1 MSRCK
6 KEGVKLNS
14 AFELLSCLALRKL
27 YELLGSS
34 NEEFSNFAFH
44 TIVSLRNGQRT
55 GQDSFGEDVM
65 GFISG
70 GLINRPDTLAIN
82 RIIENKSQFSELFW
96 PLAKK
101 LSDEMHFRLKNDPSR
116 FFVKI
121 NPAGKGEMN
130 FHYSTSNLGIIFTS
144 EESDL
149 EYFRFDLPKISHF
162 ATYDKNST
170 DRLFYVWFAS
180 LLNEVCFG
188 THFNSHFVDIPIM
201 EKYLNIFKDFLDQL
215 IKNEPIQS
223 NL

>member
-27 YELLGSS
+27 YDLLGSS
-34 NEEFSNFAFH
+34 NKEFSNFVYH

-55 GQDSFGEDVM
+55 GQHSFGEDVM

-70 GLINRPDTLAIN
+70 SLINRPDISSIN
-82 RIIENKSQFSELFW
+82 RIMENKDKFSELFW
-96 PLAKK
+96 PMAKN
-101 LSDEMHFRLKNDPSR
+101 LSDEMHYRLKNDPNR
-116 FFVKI
+116 FFLKMK
-121 NPAGKGEMN
+121 PAVNGEMN
-130 FHYSTSNLGIIFTS
+130 FHYSTSNLGIVFTS
-144 EESDL
+144 EDSDL
-149 EYFRFDLPKISHF
+149 ENFRFDLQKISHL

-180 LLNEVCFG
+180 ISNEICFG
-188 THFNSHFVDIPIM
+188 THFNSHFVDVPIM
-201 EKYLNIFKDFLDQL
+201 EKYLNIFNELLNQL
-215 IKNEPIQS
+215 IENEAIQS